1 VYVADRGNSRIQV
14 FTLAGKYIT
23 QGFINRNDGG
33 ALTTAGLAFSPDPQ
47 QQFIYVADQSNSH
60 IHVVLRKTLE
70 VLDSVGRRSS
80 NPGDFQG
87 LHHIAA
93 DSKGNLYTAE
103 AQVGKRAQ
111 KFVFT
116 GMSAAAT
123 R

>member
-1 VYVADRGNSRIQV
+1 ME
-14 FTLAGKYIT
+14 GKFIT
-23 QGFINRNDGG
+23 QAFINRNDSG
-33 ALTTAGLAFSPDPQ
+33 ALTAAGLAFSPDPQ

-70 VLDSVGRRSS
+70 VVDSFGRRGG

-103 AQVGKRAQ
+103 AQIGRRAQ
-111 KFVFT
+111 KLVFT